1 MSNSTPKEE
10 ADVVPPDIY
19 TAKTLQ
25 KGAFLIKKNLAG
37 NVVCGQE
44 IGSQHT
50 SWFLV
55 ISQWRY

>member
-1 MSNSTPKEE
+1 MSNSTPEEE

-25 KGAFLIKKNLAG
+25 KGAFLIKDLAA

-44 IGSQHT
+44 ICSQHT

-55 ISQWRY
+55 ISQWRC